1 MQEEGEEDG
10 AGALVPSQGEEGAG
24 EEEPV
29 SRPGK
34 QGKSPDAGM
43 QTSTSVDEES
53 HACEARVSVGLASPK
68 LLMLKL
74 VEQVAAETVVK
85 ATPGDPLLA
94 AQIQPH
100 QDLLGLL
107 YRSAVW

>member
-1 MQEEGEEDG
+1 MG
-10 AGALVPSQGEEGAG
+10 AMVVPSQGEQG
-24 EEEPV
+24 EEEQTV

-34 QGKSPDAGM
+34 QARGPDAAM

-53 HACEARVSVGLASPK
+53 HACEARVAVGLGSPK

-85 ATPGDPLLA
+85 ATPGAPLLCYLE
-94 AQIQPH
+94 
-100 QDLLGLL
+100 DCRTMTCSCLLLG
-107 YRSAVW
+107 SAVQ